1 MREQLEEQTRIA
13 ENKIRQA
20 LECFHSA
27 TGLVPQAIDFEM
39 VDTRNIEDY
48 AKGTRAVLVGELTLR
63 AST

>member
-13 ENKIRQA
+13 ENKIREA
-20 LECFHSA
+20 LEQFHFV

-39 VDTRNIEDY
+39 VDTRNIEDH
-48 AKGTRAVLVGELTLR
+48 AKGRRAVVVGELNLR